1 MSLDD
6 ESTLSQ
12 DGAVFEPISRVAYR
26 HGMMLG
32 VEALR
37 DEQAFFRRR
46 LSRHQYWL
54 HGAGTVVGL
63 AVTLDH
69 GSVLA
74 DTTRDQA
81 MQLVVSPGIALDGLG
96 REVVLTEA
104 YCLDL
109 RAWIEANR
117 DEDTREWTGSNTHIP
132 QQGGLWLE
140 VGIRQQDCDRGLQPV
155 VAAEVNSGIDPVATS
170 RIEQSVALEIRPIT
184 PADPDPDA
192 LATPEPPRAPLPGAA
207 HPGAPADLGA
217 LLNPVEQAY
226 LGAVE
231 GENPSSGALLR
242 LHADRL
248 FRLRDSDLT
257 PEKLTETLSA
267 LARVPL
273 ARLRLAT
280 LGDLGLVSHP
290 SRVAI
295 NNLVR
300 PFVTHPDLLR
310 WVLTNHQHPA
320 PE

>member
-12 DGAVFEPISRVAYR
+12 DGAMFEPISRVAYR

-37 DEQAFFRRR
+37 DEQDFFRRR

-63 AVTLDH
+63 AVSLDH
-69 GSVLA
+69 GTQNPD
-74 DTTRDQA
+74 DTLDQA
-81 MQLVVSPGIALDGLG
+81 MRLIVSPGIALDGLG
-96 REVVLTEA
+96 REVVLTET

-117 DEDTREWTGSNTHIP
+117 DDDTREWTGSNTHIP
-132 QQGGLWLE
+132 QQGGLWLD

-155 VAAEVNSGIDPVATS
+155 AAAEVNAGIDPVATS
-170 RIEQSVALEIRPIT
+170 RVEQAVALDLSPIT
-184 PADPDPDA
+184 PVDPDPNA
-192 LATPEPPRAPLPGAA
+192 LATPEPPQEPVPGAA
-207 HPGAPADLGA
+207 HPGAPADLGT
-217 LLNPVEQAY
+217 LLSPIEQTY
-226 LGAVE
+226 LEAVE
-231 GENPSSGALLR
+231 DDNASAGALLR

-248 FRLRDSDLT
+248 FRLRESVLT
-257 PEKLTETLSA
+257 PEAVSETLA
-267 LARVPL
+267 VLARIPL
-273 ARLRLAT
+273 ARLRLTT
-280 LGDLGLVSHP
+280 LGALGLVSHP

-300 PFVTHPDLLR
+300 PFVTHPDVLR
-310 WVLTNHQHPA
+310 WVLTNHAHPE

>member
-12 DGAVFEPISRVAYR
+12 DGALFEPISRVAYR

-37 DEQAFFRRR
+37 DEQDFVRRR

-63 AVTLDH
+63 AVTLAH
-69 GSVLA
+69 GTE
-74 DTTRDQA
+74 DPDDTRDQA

-96 REVVLTEA
+96 REVVLTET

-109 RAWIEANR
+109 RAWIEVNR
-117 DEDTREWTGSNTHIP
+117 DGDTREWNGSDTHIP
-132 QQGGLWLE
+132 QLGGLWLE

-155 VAAEVNSGIDPVATS
+155 LAAEVNAGIDPVATS
-170 RIEQSVALEIRPIT
+170 RVEQAVALEIRPIT
-184 PADPDPDA
+184 PADADPNA
-192 LATPEPPRAPLPGAA
+192 LGTPEPPEAPVPAAA
-207 HPGAPADLGA
+207 HPGAPADLA
-217 LLNPVEQAY
+217 TLLTPVEQTY

-231 GENPSSGALLR
+231 GDNATAGALLR

-248 FRLRDSDLT
+248 FRLRESPLT
-257 PEKLTETLSA
+257 PEAVSETLVA
-267 LARVPL
+267 LARVTL
-273 ARLRLAT
+273 ARLRLTT
-280 LGDLGLVSHP
+280 LGDLVLVSHP
-290 SRVAI
+290 SRVTI

-300 PFVTHPDLLR
+300 PFVTHPDLVR
-310 WVLTNHQHPA
+310 WVLASHAHP
-320 PE
+320 